1 VTGKDVPMSGSHH
14 HEMNER
20 TFHHANAHRL
30 EDPERLTWLPP
41 ADVLAAIGVDQGW
54 TVADVGAGTGY
65 FSLPIARAVGPKGKV
80 FAVDLQK
87 EMLEMIREKLA
98 ATGQPENVELVE
110 APAIRTTLP
119 GHSSDMVF
127 MANIW
132 HELNDHAGVLQ
143 ETGRILR
150 AGGVLTILDWR
161 HDLPSPPGPP
171 PDHRIP
177 LASVLEVLEGN
188 GWKILLSTTVGR
200 YSYLLKA
207 SL

>member
-1 VTGKDVPMSGSHH
+1 MSETHH
-14 HEMNER
+14 HELNER

-41 ADVLAAIGVDQGW
+41 AEVLAALTVAPGL

-65 FSLPIARAVGPKGKV
+65 FSLPIARTVGPKGKV

-87 EMLEMIREKLA
+87 EMLEMIREKL
-98 ATGQPENVELVE
+98 TPSEQPKNIELVE

-119 GHSSDMVF
+119 GRSCDMVF

-132 HELNDHAGVLQ
+132 HELDDHAGVLR
-143 ETGRILR
+143 EIGRILR
-150 AGGVLTILDWR
+150 PGGALAILDWR

-171 PDHRIP
+171 AEHRIP
-177 LASVLEVLEGN
+177 LASVHEVLEGS
-188 GWKILLSTTVGR
+188 GWKILLSTTVGQ

-207 SL
+207 LL

>member
-1 VTGKDVPMSGSHH
+1 MSETHH
-14 HEMNER
+14 HKMNER

-41 ADVLAAIGVDQGW
+41 AEVLAALAVAPGL

-65 FSLPIARAVGPKGKV
+65 FSLPIARTVGPKGKV

-87 EMLEMIREKLA
+87 EMLAMIREKL
-98 ATGQPENVELVE
+98 TPSEQPKNVELVE

-119 GHSSDMVF
+119 GRSCDMVF

-132 HELNDHAGVLQ
+132 HELDDHAGVLR
-143 ETGRILR
+143 EIGRILR
-150 AGGVLTILDWR
+150 PGGALAILDWR

-171 PDHRIP
+171 PEHRIP
-177 LASVLEVLEGN
+177 LASVHEVLEDN
-188 GWKILLSTTVGR
+188 GWKILLSTTVGQ